1 MKNDL
6 YFFEINQSSALISRI
21 TNDVNQAKS
30 AISNNLTFLS
40 RSLVTIISSLI
51 VLLIMSWKLTM
62 FLIAMIP
69 FYILINKFYTK
80 KAKKLVKDRQDIEA
94 DISQH
99 IGEKF
104 LGISTIKAY
113 GT

>member
-1 MKNDL
+1 MN
-6 YFFEINQSSALISRI
+6 FFELGQSNALVSRI

-30 AISNNLTFLS
+30 AISNNLTFML
-40 RSLVTIISSLI
+40 RNVVTILGSLI

-69 FYILINKFYTK
+69 IYVYINMAYAS

-94 DISQH
+94 EISQH
-99 IGEKF
+99 IG
-104 LGISTIKAY
+104 
-113 GT
+113 